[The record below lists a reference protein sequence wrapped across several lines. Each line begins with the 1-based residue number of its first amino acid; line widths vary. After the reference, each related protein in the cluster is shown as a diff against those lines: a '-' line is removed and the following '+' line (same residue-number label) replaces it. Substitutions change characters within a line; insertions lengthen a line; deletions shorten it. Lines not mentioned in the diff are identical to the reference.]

1 MVEDLYMSG
10 FYFVSVL
17 PAIKYTLVSF
27 PLQSRFRVLSD
38 VRCINSKINLI
49 DLAGSERLSK
59 TGVSNGRHVL
69 VHVLGHPVINM
80 LEVKLQVFPQQD
92 SACNPGSVSLSG
104 SYHSST
110 KGSARA
116 ISPSKKLMIFLFIP

>member
-10 FYFVSVL
+10 FYCVSVL

-69 VHVLGHPVINM
+69 VQGRPSSNQHVGGEITGLSTTG
-80 LEVKLQVFPQQD
+80 F
-92 SACNPGSVSLSG
+92 SL
-104 SYHSST
+104 
-110 KGSARA
+110 
-116 ISPSKKLMIFLFIP
+116 